1 MENYKVG
8 QKVRIVTLDEVD
20 GVSSSDI
27 ILKHL
32 GEVVTI
38 KTVTDDCGLTIYT
51 VEEIDGVD
59 FIDVD
64 FSGHYHNLQK
74 WQEETICPCCGSK
87 NFSNYEDYQ
96 SEEIFRIYTCDDCD
110 ESWTERYNLT
120 KISSFGN
127 ELEIPSEKENRL
139 EKENQVLRSTIN
151 KLRIEPKFCI
161 IDEND
166 VIVNCNIKDYPIGNV
181 EYKKLD
187 FVNEDPRVDYPYGIE
202 FNKYNYNGELLE
214 NIDIVWF
221 STEAE
226 RLNHILKEDLISYC
240 KDINQDDLKHNLRL
254 YEEDSLFIIENEIG
268 EISITL
274 KYKLWQAIQVS
285 DFIYYIRFE
294 KLDSGEIL
302 FHKRIFLNEKDNFIT
317 TRTLSNN
324 ELFVPI
330 AQL

>member
-96 SEEIFRIYTCDDCD
+96 SEEIFRIYTVMIAMKAG
-110 ESWTERYNLT
+110 L
-120 KISSFGN
+120 
-127 ELEIPSEKENRL
+127 
-139 EKENQVLRSTIN
+139 
-151 KLRIEPKFCI
+151 
-161 IDEND
+161 
-166 VIVNCNIKDYPIGNV
+166 
-181 EYKKLD
+181 
-187 FVNEDPRVDYPYGIE
+187 
-202 FNKYNYNGELLE
+202 
-214 NIDIVWF
+214 
-221 STEAE
+221 
-226 RLNHILKEDLISYC
+226 
-240 KDINQDDLKHNLRL
+240 KDI
-254 YEEDSLFIIENEIG
+254 I
-268 EISITL
+268 
-274 KYKLWQAIQVS
+274 
-285 DFIYYIRFE
+285 
-294 KLDSGEIL
+294 
-302 FHKRIFLNEKDNFIT
+302 
-317 TRTLSNN
+317 
-324 ELFVPI
+324 
-330 AQL
+330 